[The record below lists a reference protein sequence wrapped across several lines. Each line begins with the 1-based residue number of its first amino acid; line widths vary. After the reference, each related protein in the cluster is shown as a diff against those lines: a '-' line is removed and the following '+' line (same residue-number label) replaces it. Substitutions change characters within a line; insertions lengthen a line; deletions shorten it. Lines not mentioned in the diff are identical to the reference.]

1 MEYMLIFN
9 ESPETFAKREHP
21 TEAGPYWGAWNAY
34 IGALNASGV
43 VVSGNG
49 LQAPHTATH
58 IRVRGGERLIQ
69 DGPFADTREH
79 VGGYF
84 IIKVDSLDQAL
95 EWAARSPAS
104 EYGSTEVRP
113 VLQPP
118 PAQ

>member
-1 MEYMLIFN
+1 VEYMLIFN
-9 ESPETFAKREHP
+9 ETPEVIAKREDP
-21 TEAGPYWGAWNAY
+21 AEAGAYWGAWTAY
-34 IGALNASGV
+34 VGALNASGA

-58 IRVRGGERLIQ
+58 VRIRDGQRIIQ
-69 DGPFADTREH
+69 DGPYADTKEH

-95 EWAARSPAS
+95 EWAARSPSA

-113 VLQPP
+113 VLPP
-118 PAQ
+118 PPQ